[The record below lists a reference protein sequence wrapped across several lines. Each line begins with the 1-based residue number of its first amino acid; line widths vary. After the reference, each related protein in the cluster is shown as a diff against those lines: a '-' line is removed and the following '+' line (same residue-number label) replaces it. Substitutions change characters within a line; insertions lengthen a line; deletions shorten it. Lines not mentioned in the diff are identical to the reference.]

1 MSNFNVNDILGK
13 LNELRAVFVLGQ
25 RAVPFI
31 EEIFFFLKEVAPLL
45 EEINA
50 SMMDSAL
57 KMPHATSQ
65 LQSISDATKLATT
78 EILDLI
84 DVVLVKSQTYD
95 GSLEQTLNDARAL
108 QESDEKL
115 LALIRNK
122 VGDRTEVIAEVE
134 AIMEDRR
141 EAQHTIEGSVHARR
155 TVVEEICSQMNQIA
169 NSLQVQDIATQ
180 QIASVTHLLDSM
192 RTRMSALLERLDA
205 QQQSTAAATAGFSVP
220 SGPTFDAQAR
230 FNRSGER
237 QSAADDVFRSSAEG
251 DGAEGDGDEIERI
264 FRNAAMAL
272 EARRRQQSGA

>member
-84 DVVLVKSQTYD
+84 DVVLVKSSTYD

-108 QESDEKL
+108 ELADEKL
-115 LALIRNK
+115 LALLRDR
-122 VGDRTEVIAEVE
+122 VGDRPEVIAEVE
-134 AIMEDRR
+134 AMMEDRR
-141 EAQHTIEGSVHARR
+141 AAQHTIEGSVHARR

-205 QQQSTAAATAGFSVP
+205 QQQSTAAATAAFNVP

-230 FNRSGER
+230 FNRSDDR
-237 QSAADDVFRSSAEG
+237 QSAADDLFRSSAEG
-251 DGAEGDGDEIERI
+251 DGAEGDDDEIERI

-272 EARRRQQSGA
+272 EARRRQQSSD